1 MRYRININY
10 TFDLGHALKKA
21 QKAIADYTQN
31 GQPVPVK
38 LTAECDRLKRA
49 ENALDFR
56 GSDALAARRI
66 ACDGKIVVGEFKATD
81 GSGDTAALVAAAWDP
96 EGRQPGAKKLC
107 FHVDGRVRIYGQNG
121 EVKPVRGPD
130 GGYALDLPSDGAF
143 FMVYGGRQ

>member
-56 GSDALAARRI
+56 GYGKPRIKGLRAFMTALQAR
-66 ACDGKIVVGEFKATD
+66 KA
-81 GSGDTAALVAAAWDP
+81 
-96 EGRQPGAKKLC
+96 
-107 FHVDGRVRIYGQNG
+107 
-121 EVKPVRGPD
+121 
-130 GGYALDLPSDGAF
+130 
-143 FMVYGGRQ
+143 